1 FVAKKLKWITATKTA
16 PALKV
21 MLRLFARDT
30 PFQTL
35 LNQCRYTGKRIPELP
50 QYKRQ
55 LLAIRME

>member
-1 FVAKKLKWITATKTA
+1 MKWITATKTA